1 MILHCLSVSHNKNNL
16 TTLEKIPLY
25 NTHQIYLTLQAENL
39 EGIVVQTCLRT
50 EVYWMENKEFTPRE
64 SLILCSKFF
73 KVDETILNIE
83 VFSGLEAIRH
93 LFRVTAGL
101 ESAILGEF
109 EILGQIR
116 KALKEG
122 QKQKTVKGFL
132 SPILYKTINLGVK
145 IRKKTDISKGNVSV
159 GSIAV
164 EMIKDRFRNNISSM
178 VIVGAGEVAGLVG
191 KSLSLLKIKKLY
203 WMNRTY
209 ERSLMMTKRF
219 DAIPL
224 EFSRNNLRN
233 ALLTANVIVFAA
245 NCPRK
250 LLFKEDFLGNDR
262 SHTILLLDLG
272 NPRNI
277 DQEIEELPWVSVIDL
292 NQINEWS
299 KRNVSNRIKG
309 IPVAEQMIEQ
319 ALVDLQK
326 YIHLQQFEP
335 PIAEI
340 YRSAEAIRKKQVEK
354 AIHVFQQDPNN
365 ENCRMCKKK
374 IDLITRSIVK
384 QLLDSPIHNIRQISN
399 SLPPEE
405 VKKFLLLFKKGNF
418 FENTKQT
425 NIIQIEK
432 GSLEEKDS
440 CEECNEFS
448 GSITGNKPAIYT
460 LNEKL

>member
-16 TTLEKIPLY
+16 KTLEKITLY
-25 NTHQIYLTLQAENL
+25 DTNQIYLTLQAENL

-50 EVYWMENKEFTPRE
+50 EVYWMDNKEFTPRE
-64 SLILCSKFF
+64 SMILCSKFF
-73 KVDETILNIE
+73 KVDKTKLNIE
-83 VFSGLEAIRH
+83 SFSGLEAIRY

-122 QKQKTVKGFL
+122 QNQNTVKSFL
-132 SPILYKTINLGVK
+132 SPILYKTINLGVE
-145 IRKKTDISKGNVSV
+145 IRKKTEISKGNVSV

-164 EMIKDRFRNNISSM
+164 EMIKERYRNKISSM

-233 ALLTANVIVFAA
+233 ALLSANVLVFAA

-250 LLFKEDFLGNDR
+250 LLFKEDFLENDR

-340 YRSAEAIRKKQVEK
+340 YRSAETIRKKQVEK

-418 FENTKQT
+418 VENTKQT

-432 GSLEEKDS
+432 GSLDEKDS